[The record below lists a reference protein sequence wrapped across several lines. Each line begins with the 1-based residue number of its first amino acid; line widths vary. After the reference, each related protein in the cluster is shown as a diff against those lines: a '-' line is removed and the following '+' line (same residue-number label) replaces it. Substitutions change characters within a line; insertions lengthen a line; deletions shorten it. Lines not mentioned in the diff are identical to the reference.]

1 MTDRV
6 VNQLLTLIDGADA
19 TMGGITGDEDNE
31 DEDEDEDDDDSDEIG
46 QRKGGHEKSSNQ
58 VSHTFFFF
66 FYEKKVLQII
76 LNYFK

>member
-31 DEDEDEDDDDSDEIG
+31 DEDDDDSDEIG

-58 VSHTFFFF
+58 VSHTFFFSF
-66 FYEKKVLQII
+66 MRKMFYKL
-76 LNYFK
+76 F